1 IPALIELGV
10 HPIAAHMFV
19 FYFACMSAI
28 TPPVALAAFAAAG
41 IAKANP
47 MATGLMAMRLGIAAF
62 IVPFVFVYSPSLL
75 LLETTWGEA
84 VLVALTVIL
93 GAYALAAAAEGWL
106 LIHALWFE
114 RLL

>member
-1 IPALIELGV
+1 
-10 HPIAAHMFV
+10 
-19 FYFACMSAI
+19 
-28 TPPVALAAFAAAG
+28 
-41 IAKANP
+41 
-47 MATGLMAMRLGIAAF
+47 MRLGIAAF

-114 RLL
+114 RLLLFAAAIMLIIPIRWSA